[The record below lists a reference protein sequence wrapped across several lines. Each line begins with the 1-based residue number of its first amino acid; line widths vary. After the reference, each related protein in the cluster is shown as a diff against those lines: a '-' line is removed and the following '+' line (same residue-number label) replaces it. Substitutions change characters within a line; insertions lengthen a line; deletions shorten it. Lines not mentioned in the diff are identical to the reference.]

1 VMYQCLVDVMGG
13 GLVIFEANKGWGGE
27 TDKMELQ
34 DQVVLLTKLAIV
46 HLCLQWQWMG
56 NCEQVSSCSSS
67 SSYTVVSSVELSVS
81 WLLWRFGRNSRP
93 ETLVHA
99 GCLAVWR

>member
-1 VMYQCLVDVMGG
+1 
-13 GLVIFEANKGWGGE
+13 LVIFEANKGWGGE

>member
-1 VMYQCLVDVMGG
+1 MYQCLVDVMGG

-46 HLCLQWQWMG
+46 HLYVCNG
-56 NCEQVSSCSSS
+56 N
-67 SSYTVVSSVELSVS
+67 
-81 WLLWRFGRNSRP
+81 G
-93 ETLVHA
+93 
-99 GCLAVWR
+99 